1 MLPQLNALTSPSGR
15 TGASGQV
22 LYAGREFRNKD
33 FRHWGFYVTQT
44 VPLLPTA
51 TVGAPFP
58 AVITAQL
65 QVSGRLQPYG
75 AGVVRHSKLHDCLVA
90 SQKGCSRA
98 WACMSTQSLF
108 VLTACAG
115 A

>member
-58 AVITAQL
+58 AVITAQPKSAAGFSHTSDMPSYMIVWWPARKVARVL
-65 QVSGRLQPYG
+65 RL
-75 AGVVRHSKLHDCLVA
+75 
-90 SQKGCSRA
+90 
-98 WACMSTQSLF
+98 ACPRKACF
-108 VLTACAG
+108 FLTACAG